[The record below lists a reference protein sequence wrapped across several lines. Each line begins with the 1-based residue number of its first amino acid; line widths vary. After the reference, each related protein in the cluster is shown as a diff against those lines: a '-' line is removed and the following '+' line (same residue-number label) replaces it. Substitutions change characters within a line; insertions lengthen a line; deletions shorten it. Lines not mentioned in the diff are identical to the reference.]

1 MARTVV
7 VSRQRPFR
15 GVLFALSDGRDAKNL
30 LESAGM
36 SPLESDGV
44 ISVADKA
51 VELGVAKPIQMLETN
66 LQKLETKL
74 ELTLQAMAEKQ
85 QYSMNTLII
94 LTGAIFLV
102 TFPSSP
108 YFSAL
113 LSMIKK

>member
-1 MARTVV
+1 
-7 VSRQRPFR
+7 
-15 GVLFALSDGRDAKNL
+15 
-30 LESAGM
+30 M
-36 SPLESDGV
+36 SPMESDGV

-66 LQKLETKL
+66 LQKLE
-74 ELTLQAMAEKQ
+74 LTLQAMAEKQ
-85 QYSMNTLII
+85 QVTLQAMAEKQRYSMNTLII

-113 LSMIKK
+113 LSVIKK

>member
-1 MARTVV
+1 
-7 VSRQRPFR
+7 
-15 GVLFALSDGRDAKNL
+15 
-30 LESAGM
+30 M

-74 ELTLQAMAEKQ
+74 
-85 QYSMNTLII
+85 NTLII

-113 LSMIKK
+113 QSIIKK

>member
-1 MARTVV
+1 
-7 VSRQRPFR
+7 
-15 GVLFALSDGRDAKNL
+15 
-30 LESAGM
+30 M
-36 SPLESDGV
+36 SPLEADGV
-44 ISVADKA
+44 IGVADKA
-51 VELGVAKPIQMLETN
+51 VELGVAKPIQLLEA
-66 LQKLETKL
+66 KL

-113 LSMIKK
+113 LSIIKK